1 MTTDLMT
8 GLTTAPE
15 HIAAGLLALF
25 ATVWGAVLVYRLV
38 RYFRADDMTRAS
50 LRLQRRIRRSWRR
63 VARLHHLEVTDRTP
77 TTIGQLTAPNGRPE
91 PRVIVPAIRTSVD
104 RVGVTI
110 RMRILPGFGPA
121 ELGDAA
127 SYLAATWEC
136 PRVSVQTDKPGW
148 LTLRAVHTDPLTKP
162 IAYTP
167 NGEAPTGKDLW
178 TWPVGTDEYAA
189 PVLQPLN
196 EVPGMTI
203 GGLPGYGK
211 TSLINSFL
219 ARLAP
224 SDAVQFAV
232 VDGKASTA
240 AQSDYADI
248 APRLFR
254 FVGSDLAAANR
265 FFHEMVDL
273 HSRRT
278 EHSREVLGTQNMWQV
293 GPSAAWPWLVIV
305 VDEAYTFFREQKGSD
320 PETKKRAALAAENV
334 RLVEH
339 LVRQGRSAG
348 ILVVLATQKVTGDAL
363 PTSIRDVCS
372 VSLSFAQRT
381 TDAAVAALGEDIRNW
396 PDASPLLLQ
405 DPEFVGVAS
414 MLTPKRVGFLRVRTP
429 YLSAADAG
437 RIARETAH
445 LTRDP
450 ATLLPPPP
458 QGPDF
463 VKAA

>member
-1 MTTDLMT
+1 ML
-8 GLTTAPE
+8 
-15 HIAAGLLALF
+15 
-25 ATVWGAVLVYRLV
+25 YRLV
-38 RYFRADDMTRAS
+38 RYLLADPMTRAS
-50 LRLQRRIRRSWRR
+50 LRLRRRIRRSWKRT
-63 VARLHHLEVTDRTP
+63 ARLHHLTVTDRTP
-77 TTIGQLTAPNGRPE
+77 TTAGQLTAPNGRPE
-91 PRVIVPAIRTSVD
+91 PRVIAPAIRTRVD

-110 RMRILPGFGPA
+110 RMRTLPGIGPV
-121 ELGDAA
+121 ELGEAV
-127 SYLAATWEC
+127 SYLAATWKC
-136 PRVSVQTDKPGW
+136 PRVSVQVDKPGW
-148 LTLRAVHTDPLTKP
+148 LVLRAVHTDPLTRP
-162 IAYTP
+162 VDYTP
-167 NGEAPTGKDLW
+167 TGAAPTGKDLW

-211 TSLINSFL
+211 TSLINSFI

-224 SDAVQFAV
+224 SGAVQFAV
-232 VDGKASTA
+232 VDGKASAA
-240 AQSDYADI
+240 AQSDYTDLAD
-248 APRLFR
+248 RLFR
-254 FVGSDLAAANR
+254 FVGSDLEEANR

-273 HSRRT
+273 HARRT
-278 EHSREVLGTQNMWQV
+278 EHSRAMLGTQNMWQV
-293 GPSAAWPWLVIV
+293 GPSATWPWLVLVI
-305 VDEAYTFFREQKGSD
+305 DEAYTFFREQKGSD
-320 PETKKRAALAAENV
+320 PQTKKRAALAAENV

-348 ILVVLATQKVTGDAL
+348 ILVILATQKVTGDAL

-405 DPEFVGVAS
+405 DPEYVGVAS

-458 QGPDF
+458 QGTDF
-463 VKAA
+463 TKAA